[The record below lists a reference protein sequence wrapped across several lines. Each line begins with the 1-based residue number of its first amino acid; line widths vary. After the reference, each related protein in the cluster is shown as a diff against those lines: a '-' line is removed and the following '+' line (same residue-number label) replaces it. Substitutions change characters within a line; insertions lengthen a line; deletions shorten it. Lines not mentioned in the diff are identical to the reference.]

1 MKKNRQKTL
10 LEIISQYSVS
20 TQEEL
25 QSRLEEAGFEVTQ
38 ATVSRDLRELKI
50 IKAQDKVGGYRYVVD
65 RAAASGE
72 LARMKEIFRNS
83 VISVHSAMNDV
94 VIKCYAGTAQGA
106 CAAIDNLFGDMMIG
120 TLAGDDTIFIITQD
134 EAAAKALAVQLELH
148 SQSI

>member
-1 MKKNRQKTL
+1 MKKSRQKAL
-10 LEIISQYSVS
+10 LEIISQYAVS

-25 QSRLEEAGFEVTQ
+25 QYRLTQAGFDVTQ

-50 IKAQDKVGGYRYVVD
+50 IKAQDKQDGYRYVVD

-72 LARMKEIFRNS
+72 LSRMKEIFRNS

-134 EAAAKALAVQLELH
+134 ESSAKALAVQLELH
-148 SQSI
+148 KRG